1 MMLGSRPDNGFTIIE
16 GLVVLAV
23 IAVVAT
29 IVLANLRFGQKKTI
43 LDNEALRLTQLI
55 RRAKTSALGSVTFQG
70 GVPGGGYGVSVDS
83 GQANNVAILFAD
95 RNGVSGN
102 QRFDGAYDRCDQEC
116 VERLVLS
123 SGVILANV
131 QPAVPLDVTFLPPNL
146 ATSIRSGG
154 GNGSDAVEAR
164 ITLSFSTD
172 PTLQK
177 TIVVRNSGE
186 IVIE

>member
-1 MMLGSRPDNGFTIIE
+1 MMSSRRSEEGFTIIE

-29 IVLANLRFGQKKTI
+29 LVLANLRFGQKKTI
-43 LDNEALRLTQLI
+43 LDNEALRLTQFI
-55 RRAKTSALGSVTFQG
+55 RRAKASALGSVTFQG

-95 RNGVSGN
+95 QNGN
-102 QRFDGAYDRCDQEC
+102 QRFDGAYDRCNQEC

-123 SGVILANV
+123 AGVILTNV
-131 QPAVPLDVTFLPPNL
+131 QPAVPLDVTFLPPNV
-146 ATSIRSGG
+146 ATAIRAGG
-154 GNGSDAVEAR
+154 GSGSQADKAR

-177 TIVVRNSGE
+177 TVVVTSAGE
-186 IVIE
+186 ISIQ

>member
-1 MMLGSRPDNGFTIIE
+1 MMNATRPEGGFTIIE

-29 IVLANLRFGQKKTI
+29 LVLANLRFGQKKTI

-55 RRAKTSALGSVTFQG
+55 RRAKTNALGSVTFQG
-70 GVPGGGYGVSVDS
+70 AVPGGGYGVSVDS
-83 GQANNVAILFAD
+83 GQENNVAILFAD
-95 RNGVSGN
+95 QNGANGN
-102 QRFDGAYDRCDQEC
+102 QRFDGAYDRCNQEC

-131 QPAVPLDVTFLPPNL
+131 QPASPLDIMFLPPDP
-146 ATSIRSGG
+146 ATTIRAGG
-154 GNGSDAVEAR
+154 GGSDRPEAR
-164 ITLSFSTD
+164 ITLSFATD
-172 PTLQK
+172 PNLQK

-186 IVIE
+186 IGIE